1 MGSMFNVCVEMC
13 DEANHEFFII
23 TNQSPNNSFI
33 KLNQNQEKNKRKLN
47 KYVPYNVSN
56 EIIINT
62 NKYSA
67 ESVKNI
73 NSNKFSG
80 NDNELINKMSQMI
93 ESLEN
98 KNKILEREKNEINEE
113 KEKLEK
119 ELQICKNKTLIKR
132 ISSFKSNSENIEQR
146 NSYTNI
152 GEKIKLIF
160 LFKTNTNKNK
170 INEAKEELYAFKNEM
185 FIEVKLRLI
194 NKRHLEP
201 RYIKMCY
208 YNSKEINDWFTL
220 EELNIQNNSY
230 IICDIT

>member
-23 TNQSPNNSFI
+23 TNQSQNNSFI

-62 NKYSA
+62 NKYSTD
-67 ESVKNI
+67 SMKNI

-80 NDNELINKMSQMI
+80 NDNDLINKMSQMI

-119 ELQICKNKTLIKR
+119 ELQICKNQTLIKR
-132 ISSFKSNSENIEQR
+132 IGSFRSNSENIEQR

-160 LFKTNTNKNK
+160 LFNTNKNK

-185 FIEVKLRLI
+185 FIEVKLRLL

>member
-1 MGSMFNVCVEMC
+1 MGSVFNVCVEMC
-13 DEANHEFFII
+13 DEANHEYFII

-47 KYVPYNVSN
+47 KYAPYNVSN

-62 NKYSA
+62 NKYSTD
-67 ESVKNI
+67 SMKNI

-80 NDNELINKMSQMI
+80 NDHDLINKMSQMI

-98 KNKILEREKNEINEE
+98 KNKILEKEKNEINEE

-119 ELQICKNKTLIKR
+119 ELQICKNQALIKR
-132 ISSFKSNSENIEQR
+132 IGSFKSNSENIEQR

-160 LFKTNTNKNK
+160 LFNNNKNK

>member
-62 NKYSA
+62 NKYSTD
-67 ESVKNI
+67 SMKNI

-80 NDNELINKMSQMI
+80 NDNDLINKMSQMI

-98 KNKILEREKNEINEE
+98 KNKILEKEKNEINEE

-119 ELQICKNKTLIKR
+119 ELQICKNQTLIKR
-132 ISSFKSNSENIEQR
+132 IGSFRSNSENIEQR

-160 LFKTNTNKNK
+160 LFNTNKNK

>member
-160 LFKTNTNKNK
+160 LFKANTNKNK

>member
-62 NKYSA
+62 NKYST

-119 ELQICKNKTLIKR
+119 ELQICKNQTLIKR
-132 ISSFKSNSENIEQR
+132 IGSFRSNSENIEQR

-160 LFKTNTNKNK
+160 LFNTNKNK

>member
-1 MGSMFNVCVEMC
+1 MGSIFNVCVEMC
-13 DEANHEFFII
+13 DETNHEFFVI
-23 TNQSPNNSFI
+23 TNQSANNSFI
-33 KLNQNQEKNKRKLN
+33 KLNKNQETNQRKIN

-62 NKYSA
+62 NKYST
-67 ESVKNI
+67 ESKKNI
-73 NSNKFSG
+73 NSNYFSG
-80 NDNELINKMSQMI
+80 NENELINKMSQMI

-98 KNKILEREKNEINEE
+98 KNKILEKEKNEINEE

-160 LFKTNTNKNK
+160 LFKANKNQNK
-170 INEAKEELYAFKNEM
+170 INEAKEELYAYKNEM
-185 FIEVKLRLI
+185 FIEVKLRLL
-194 NKRHLEP
+194 NKRHFEP

>member
-1 MGSMFNVCVEMC
+1 MGSVFNVCVEMC
-13 DEANHEFFII
+13 DEANHEYFII

-62 NKYSA
+62 NKYSTD
-67 ESVKNI
+67 SMKNI

-80 NDNELINKMSQMI
+80 NDHDLINKMSQMI

-98 KNKILEREKNEINEE
+98 KNKILEREKNELKEE

-119 ELQICKNKTLIKR
+119 ELQICKNQALIKR
-132 ISSFKSNSENIEQR
+132 IGSFKSNSENIEQR

-160 LFKTNTNKNK
+160 LFNNNKNK